1 MKERNQIMHL
11 KQRVGAL
18 LLTGLLALPLAAVP
32 ARAAGFTDLPTNHWA
47 YEDLTEAAGLGILQG
62 TGGGAINPTGTLSW
76 GQFLAMTAR
85 TFAPDAYD
93 DAVADGDAWD
103 QAGYTAAVE
112 ARLLRERDGLPV
124 SPDSLGQPVTRQDA
138 AVVLANALPEE
149 DDDFYSWSWS
159 WETRQPVD
167 PTAFTD
173 WQQMDELHQDAV
185 AALAGQSVITGKADG
200 SFGYADS
207 LQRADGAVLI
217 LRVLEQVDDSLAG
230 QEKYVTLRVV
240 DSATGAAILPD
251 QQVELPID
259 TQLITVAYELDV
271 GYYNYDYGSQTASR
285 VSSACDTYTLYYE
298 PMSAQEIQEEQF
310 WDQVEQGTATW
321 DDYYLQDFWL
331 TYQGENPRKCLLL
344 FGDQNKRRFA
354 NRAEAEASM
363 TTVIIPVWKLV
374 NGQKAASTMSLSVHS
389 AIAQDVVEI
398 FTEIYN
404 DPEQFPIHDVGGY
417 SWRGDTATGEHNCG
431 TAIDINANENYQIR
445 DGQVL
450 AGSCWEPETNPY
462 SISPDSSVVRIFA
475 EHGWSWGGDAWAY
488 SSDDSEGYHDYM
500 NCSCLGEKG
509 RPGAQKKWGSIPTG
523 INPQRVERPS
533 PKESLA
539 EFAPAG
545 ANEVKSVFR
554 RDMCAAE
561 NTSRPTSVRFGHL

>member
-47 YEDLTEAAGLGILQG
+47 YGDLTEAAGLGILQG

-354 NRAEAEASM
+354 SRAEAEASM

-374 NGQKAASTMSLSVHS
+374 NG
-389 AIAQDVVEI
+389 
-398 FTEIYN
+398 
-404 DPEQFPIHDVGGY
+404 G
-417 SWRGDTATGEHNCG
+417 R
-431 TAIDINANENYQIR
+431 
-445 DGQVL
+445 
-450 AGSCWEPETNPY
+450 
-462 SISPDSSVVRIFA
+462 
-475 EHGWSWGGDAWAY
+475 GGDLHR
-488 SSDDSEGYHDYM
+488 D
-500 NCSCLGEKG
+500 LQ
-509 RPGAQKKWGSIPTG
+509 RPGAVPHPRRG
-523 INPQRVERPS
+523 RLL
-533 PKESLA
+533 LA
-539 EFAPAG
+539 G
-545 ANEVKSVFR
+545 
-554 RDMCAAE
+554 
-561 NTSRPTSVRFGHL
+561 GHRHR

>member
-18 LLTGLLALPLAAVP
+18 LLTSLLALPLAAVP

-488 SSDDSEGYHDYM
+488 SSGDAEGYHDYM
-500 NCSCLGEKG
+500 HFSYLGE
-509 RPGAQKKWGSIPTG
+509 
-523 INPQRVERPS
+523 
-533 PKESLA
+533 
-539 EFAPAG
+539 
-545 ANEVKSVFR
+545 
-554 RDMCAAE
+554 
-561 NTSRPTSVRFGHL
+561 

>member
-1 MKERNQIMHL
+1 MHL

-200 SFGYADS
+200 SFGYTDS

-475 EHGWSWGGDAWAY
+475 EHGWSWGGDAWEWD
-488 SSDDSEGYHDYM
+488 SDISYGYHDYM
-500 NCSCLGEKG
+500 HFSYMGG
-509 RPGAQKKWGSIPTG
+509 
-523 INPQRVERPS
+523 
-533 PKESLA
+533 
-539 EFAPAG
+539 
-545 ANEVKSVFR
+545 
-554 RDMCAAE
+554 
-561 NTSRPTSVRFGHL
+561 

>member
-47 YEDLTEAAGLGILQG
+47 YEDLTEAAGLGILRG

-445 DGQVL
+445 DGQIL
-450 AGSCWEPETNPY
+450 AGSCWEPGTNPY
-462 SISPDSSVVRIFA
+462 SIGPDSSVVRIFA

-488 SSDDSEGYHDYM
+488 SSDDSTGYHDYM
-500 NCSCLGEKG
+500 HFSYLGE
-509 RPGAQKKWGSIPTG
+509 
-523 INPQRVERPS
+523 
-533 PKESLA
+533 
-539 EFAPAG
+539 
-545 ANEVKSVFR
+545 
-554 RDMCAAE
+554 
-561 NTSRPTSVRFGHL
+561 

>member
-1 MKERNQIMHL
+1 
-11 KQRVGAL
+11 
-18 LLTGLLALPLAAVP
+18 
-32 ARAAGFTDLPTNHWA
+32 
-47 YEDLTEAAGLGILQG
+47 
-62 TGGGAINPTGTLSW
+62 
-76 GQFLAMTAR
+76 
-85 TFAPDAYD
+85 
-93 DAVADGDAWD
+93 
-103 QAGYTAAVE
+103 
-112 ARLLRERDGLPV
+112 
-124 SPDSLGQPVTRQDA
+124 
-138 AVVLANALPEE
+138 
-149 DDDFYSWSWS
+149 
-159 WETRQPVD
+159 
-167 PTAFTD
+167 
-173 WQQMDELHQDAV
+173 
-185 AALAGQSVITGKADG
+185 
-200 SFGYADS
+200 
-207 LQRADGAVLI
+207 
-217 LRVLEQVDDSLAG
+217 
-230 QEKYVTLRVV
+230 
-240 DSATGAAILPD
+240 
-251 QQVELPID
+251 
-259 TQLITVAYELDV
+259 
-271 GYYNYDYGSQTASR
+271 
-285 VSSACDTYTLYYE
+285 
-298 PMSAQEIQEEQF
+298 MSAQEIQEEQF

-500 NCSCLGEKG
+500 HFSYLGE
-509 RPGAQKKWGSIPTG
+509 
-523 INPQRVERPS
+523 
-533 PKESLA
+533 
-539 EFAPAG
+539 
-545 ANEVKSVFR
+545 
-554 RDMCAAE
+554 
-561 NTSRPTSVRFGHL
+561 

>member
-1 MKERNQIMHL
+1 
-11 KQRVGAL
+11 
-18 LLTGLLALPLAAVP
+18 
-32 ARAAGFTDLPTNHWA
+32 
-47 YEDLTEAAGLGILQG
+47 
-62 TGGGAINPTGTLSW
+62 
-76 GQFLAMTAR
+76 MTAR

-217 LRVLEQVDDSLAG
+217 LRVLEQVDESLAG

-404 DPEQFPIHDVGGY
+404 DPEQFPAVPHPR
-417 SWRGDTATGEHNCG
+417 RG
-431 TAIDINANENYQIR
+431 R
-445 DGQVL
+445 LLL
-450 AGSCWEPETNPY
+450 AGGHRHRRAQLRHRHRHQRQREL
-462 SISPDSSVVRIFA
+462 PDPR
-475 EHGWSWGGDAWAY
+475 
-488 SSDDSEGYHDYM
+488 
-500 NCSCLGEKG
+500 
-509 RPGAQKKWGSIPTG
+509 RP
-523 INPQRVERPS
+523 
-533 PKESLA
+533 
-539 EFAPAG
+539 
-545 ANEVKSVFR
+545 
-554 RDMCAAE
+554 D
-561 NTSRPTSVRFGHL
+561 

>member
-488 SSDDSEGYHDYM
+488 SSDDSEGYND
-500 NCSCLGEKG
+500 
-509 RPGAQKKWGSIPTG
+509 
-523 INPQRVERPS
+523 
-533 PKESLA
+533 
-539 EFAPAG
+539 
-545 ANEVKSVFR
+545 
-554 RDMCAAE
+554 
-561 NTSRPTSVRFGHL
+561 

>member
-62 TGGGAINPTGTLSW
+62 TGRGAINPTGTLSW

-217 LRVLEQVDDSLAG
+217 LRVLEQVDESLAG

-298 PMSAQEIQEEQF
+298 PMSAQGIQEEQF

-445 DGQVL
+445 DGQIE
-450 AGSCWEPETNPY
+450 AGSCWEPGTNPY
-462 SISPDSSVVRIFA
+462 SIAPDSSVVRIFA

-488 SSDDSEGYHDYM
+488 SSGDAEGYHDYM
-500 NCSCLGEKG
+500 HFSYLGE
-509 RPGAQKKWGSIPTG
+509 
-523 INPQRVERPS
+523 
-533 PKESLA
+533 
-539 EFAPAG
+539 
-545 ANEVKSVFR
+545 
-554 RDMCAAE
+554 
-561 NTSRPTSVRFGHL
+561 

>member
-47 YEDLTEAAGLGILQG
+47 YGDLTEAAGLGILQG

-354 NRAEAEASM
+354 SRAEAEASM

-475 EHGWSWGGDAWAY
+475 EHGWGA
-488 SSDDSEGYHDYM
+488 DSIWNQPPACRKTLPEG
-500 NCSCLGEKG
+500 KP
-509 RPGAQKKWGSIPTG
+509 R
-523 INPQRVERPS
+523 RVR
-533 PKESLA
+533 A
-539 EFAPAG
+539 
-545 ANEVKSVFR
+545 R
-554 RDMCAAE
+554 RRE
-561 NTSRPTSVRFGHL
+561 

>member
-1 MKERNQIMHL
+1 MK
-11 KQRVGAL
+11 AW
-18 LLTGLLALPLAAVP
+18 P
-32 ARAAGFTDLPTNHWA
+32 ARRNT
-47 YEDLTEAAGLGILQG
+47 
-62 TGGGAINPTGTLSW
+62 
-76 GQFLAMTAR
+76 
-85 TFAPDAYD
+85 
-93 DAVADGDAWD
+93 
-103 QAGYTAAVE
+103 
-112 ARLLRERDGLPV
+112 
-124 SPDSLGQPVTRQDA
+124 
-138 AVVLANALPEE
+138 
-149 DDDFYSWSWS
+149 
-159 WETRQPVD
+159 
-167 PTAFTD
+167 
-173 WQQMDELHQDAV
+173 
-185 AALAGQSVITGKADG
+185 
-200 SFGYADS
+200 
-207 LQRADGAVLI
+207 
-217 LRVLEQVDDSLAG
+217 
-230 QEKYVTLRVV
+230 
-240 DSATGAAILPD
+240 SATGAAILPD

-431 TAIDINANENYQIR
+431 TAIDINANENCQIR

-450 AGSCWEPETNPY
+450 AGSYWTPGQDPY
-462 SISPDSSVVRIFA
+462 SIAPGSSVVRIFA

-488 SSDDSEGYHDYM
+488 SSDDAEGYHDYM
-500 NCSCLGEKG
+500 HFSYLGE
-509 RPGAQKKWGSIPTG
+509 
-523 INPQRVERPS
+523 
-533 PKESLA
+533 
-539 EFAPAG
+539 
-545 ANEVKSVFR
+545 
-554 RDMCAAE
+554 
-561 NTSRPTSVRFGHL
+561 

>member
-76 GQFLAMTAR
+76 GQVLAMTAR

-404 DPEQFPIHDVGGY
+404 DPEQFPIKDLGGY
-417 SWRGDTATGEHNCG
+417 SWRGDSATGEHNCG

-445 DGQVL
+445 DGQIL
-450 AGSCWEPETNPY
+450 AGSCWEPGTNPY
-462 SISPDSSVVRIFA
+462 SIGPDSSVVRIFA

-488 SSDDSEGYHDYM
+488 SSDDAEGYHDYM
-500 NCSCLGEKG
+500 HFSYLGE
-509 RPGAQKKWGSIPTG
+509 
-523 INPQRVERPS
+523 
-533 PKESLA
+533 
-539 EFAPAG
+539 
-545 ANEVKSVFR
+545 
-554 RDMCAAE
+554 
-561 NTSRPTSVRFGHL
+561 

>member
-18 LLTGLLALPLAAVP
+18 LLTSLLALPLAAVP

-167 PTAFTD
+167 PTAVTD

-217 LRVLEQVDDSLAG
+217 LRVLEQVDESLAG

-354 NRAEAEASM
+354 NRSEAEASM

-404 DPEQFPIHDVGGY
+404 DPEQFPIKDLGGY
-417 SWRGDTATGEHNCG
+417 SWRGDSATGEHNCG

-445 DGQVL
+445 EGQVL
-450 AGSCWEPETNPY
+450 AGTCWEPETNPY
-462 SISPDSSVVRIFA
+462 SIGPDSSVVRIFA
-475 EHGWSWGGDAWAY
+475 EHGWSWGGDAWAA
-488 SSDDSEGYHDYM
+488 SSDDSSGYHDYM
-500 NCSCLGEKG
+500 HFSYLGE
-509 RPGAQKKWGSIPTG
+509 
-523 INPQRVERPS
+523 
-533 PKESLA
+533 
-539 EFAPAG
+539 
-545 ANEVKSVFR
+545 
-554 RDMCAAE
+554 
-561 NTSRPTSVRFGHL
+561 

>member
-217 LRVLEQVDDSLAG
+217 LRVLEQVDESLAG

-344 FGDQNKRRFA
+344 FGDENKRRFA
-354 NRAEAEASM
+354 NQAEAEAGM
-363 TTVIIPVWKLV
+363 TTVIIPVWTLV
-374 NGQKAASTMSLSVHS
+374 NGQKAASTMSLTVHN
-389 AIAQDVVEI
+389 AIASDVVEI

-431 TAIDINANENYQIR
+431 TAIDINADENYQIR
-445 DGQVL
+445 DGQIL
-450 AGSCWEPETNPY
+450 AGSSWEPGVNPY
-462 SISPDSSVVRIFA
+462 AISPDSSVVRIFA

-500 NCSCLGEKG
+500 HFSYLGG
-509 RPGAQKKWGSIPTG
+509 
-523 INPQRVERPS
+523 
-533 PKESLA
+533 
-539 EFAPAG
+539 
-545 ANEVKSVFR
+545 
-554 RDMCAAE
+554 
-561 NTSRPTSVRFGHL
+561 

>member
-445 DGQVL
+445 DGQIE
-450 AGSCWEPETNPY
+450 AGSCWEPGTNPY
-462 SISPDSSVVRIFA
+462 SIAPDSSVVRIFA

-488 SSDDSEGYHDYM
+488 SSDDSTGYHDYM
-500 NCSCLGEKG
+500 HFSYLGE
-509 RPGAQKKWGSIPTG
+509 
-523 INPQRVERPS
+523 
-533 PKESLA
+533 
-539 EFAPAG
+539 
-545 ANEVKSVFR
+545 
-554 RDMCAAE
+554 
-561 NTSRPTSVRFGHL
+561 

>member
-217 LRVLEQVDDSLAG
+217 LRVLEQVDESLAG

-475 EHGWSWGGDAWAY
+475 EHGWSWGGDAWEWD
-488 SSDDSEGYHDYM
+488 SDISYGYHDYM
-500 NCSCLGEKG
+500 HFSYMGG
-509 RPGAQKKWGSIPTG
+509 
-523 INPQRVERPS
+523 
-533 PKESLA
+533 
-539 EFAPAG
+539 
-545 ANEVKSVFR
+545 
-554 RDMCAAE
+554 
-561 NTSRPTSVRFGHL
+561 

>member
-18 LLTGLLALPLAAVP
+18 LLTSLLALPLAAVP

-217 LRVLEQVDDSLAG
+217 LRVLEQVDESLAG

-445 DGQVL
+445 DGQIL
-450 AGSCWEPETNPY
+450 AGSCWEPGTNPY
-462 SISPDSSVVRIFA
+462 SIGPDSSVVRIFA

-488 SSDDSEGYHDYM
+488 SSDDSTGYHDYM
-500 NCSCLGEKG
+500 HFSYLGE
-509 RPGAQKKWGSIPTG
+509 
-523 INPQRVERPS
+523 
-533 PKESLA
+533 
-539 EFAPAG
+539 
-545 ANEVKSVFR
+545 
-554 RDMCAAE
+554 
-561 NTSRPTSVRFGHL
+561 

>member
-1 MKERNQIMHL
+1 M
-11 KQRVGAL
+11 
-18 LLTGLLALPLAAVP
+18 
-32 ARAAGFTDLPTNHWA
+32 
-47 YEDLTEAAGLGILQG
+47 
-62 TGGGAINPTGTLSW
+62 
-76 GQFLAMTAR
+76 
-85 TFAPDAYD
+85 
-93 DAVADGDAWD
+93 
-103 QAGYTAAVE
+103 
-112 ARLLRERDGLPV
+112 
-124 SPDSLGQPVTRQDA
+124 
-138 AVVLANALPEE
+138 
-149 DDDFYSWSWS
+149 
-159 WETRQPVD
+159 
-167 PTAFTD
+167 
-173 WQQMDELHQDAV
+173 
-185 AALAGQSVITGKADG
+185 ITGKADG

-445 DGQVL
+445 DGQIE
-450 AGSCWEPETNPY
+450 AGSCWEPGTNPY
-462 SISPDSSVVRIFA
+462 SIAPDSSVVRIFA

-488 SSDDSEGYHDYM
+488 SSDDSEGYHDHTHFSY
-500 NCSCLGEKG
+500 LGE
-509 RPGAQKKWGSIPTG
+509 
-523 INPQRVERPS
+523 
-533 PKESLA
+533 
-539 EFAPAG
+539 
-545 ANEVKSVFR
+545 
-554 RDMCAAE
+554 
-561 NTSRPTSVRFGHL
+561 